1 MKENGE
7 FKNGAISVRVS
18 TDMQTK
24 YSPDS
29 QIKIC
34 LKYAK
39 DNNINVSD
47 EHIYRDDG
55 ISGKDAS
62 KRNDF
67 QRMISDAKS
76 TPKPFDV
83 ILVYDFSRFARNKEE
98 SVMYKAMLRKK
109 YNIDVISVTQ
119 PLGEGKER
127 VILESMYEAMDEY
140 YILNLSENVKR
151 GKQEKA
157 SRGEYQGGQVLGY
170 DYDKNTEQLYPNE
183 LEAKNVNFIHEE
195 WNKPETTLCSEVR
208 LLNQL
213 GIKTKRGGKWCTSSL
228 VYVLSN
234 PLYAGYTRFTPGGM
248 TKDFNDPNIQK
259 RKGTHKPIIDEK
271 LLNSSIKKLEEH
283 NKKWFKYKKPSVKH
297 EYWLRGLLKCSSCGS
312 NLIMIQRQSGNK
324 RKPFFQCNAYNKKLC
339 SDSHSILQEKLE
351 DALLEQLKII
361 FTKKIDI
368 NIVSSQN
375 NNNTI
380 AILKNTLNK
389 YNSRLERIKIAYMDG
404 IDSLEEYK
412 TKKSNILEDI
422 DKVKKQ
428 LEAINTEE
436 YELANKKK
444 VYKQCEY
451 AHNILKDENVDI
463 KIKEQIANELFDK
476 IVYNKKENTLYV
488 YFKEL

>member
-1 MKENGE
+1 MKDY
-7 FKNGAISVRVS
+7 KNGAISVRVS

-39 DNNINVSD
+39 DNNINVSP

-62 KRNDF
+62 KRDDF
-67 QRMISDAKS
+67 QRMIANAKT

-109 YNIDVISVTQ
+109 YGIDVISVTQ

-170 DYDKNTEQLYPNE
+170 NYDKNTEQLLPNE
-183 LEAKNVNFIHEE
+183 AEAENVRFIHNE
-195 WNKPETTLCSEVR
+195 WNKPETTLCGEVR

-213 GIKTKRGGKWCTSSL
+213 GIKTKRGGRWCTGSL

-259 RKGTHKPIIDEK
+259 RKGTHQPILDENIF
-271 LLNSSIKKLEEH
+271 NSSIKKLEEH
-283 NKKWFKYKKPSVKH
+283 NKRWFRAKRPSVKH
-297 EYWLRGLLKCSSCGS
+297 EYWLRGLLKCDNCGG

-339 SDSHSILQEKLE
+339 DDSHSILQEKLE
-351 DALLEQLKII
+351 DALLQQLEII

-368 NIVSSQN
+368 NIVSSQSN
-375 NNNTI
+375 NNAIT
-380 AILKNTLNK
+380 ILKNTINK
-389 YNSRLERIKIAYMDG
+389 YNSRLERIEIAYMDG
-404 IDSLEEYK
+404 IDTLEEYK
-412 TKKSNILEDI
+412 AKKRLILDDI
-422 DKVKKQ
+422 EKVKKQ
-428 LEAINTEE
+428 LETLNTEE
-436 YELANKKK
+436 YELTKRNN
-444 VYKQCEY
+444 VYKKCEY
-451 AHNILKDENVDI
+451 AHKILKDENVDI

-476 IVYNKKENTLYV
+476 IVYSKKENTLYV